1 MASPA
6 RTSAPNRDAEPIRA
20 GGGEARLGVA
30 RQAGGMTR
38 AAGTIRIAV
47 LAPMRTEF
55 RPLVE
60 PLALRR
66 PAEGDTTY
74 HAGTLGDVEV
84 IATMTGIGT
93 AAATAVTEQLLDDH
107 VVDHVVVVGIAGG
120 LGPGL
125 DVGDMVVPELV
136 VDRPNDR
143 TYRATSIGGVVPFGT
158 IVTSDEFNYPQ
169 PTLDGFVAEGVLALD
184 METGSV
190 AAVCERR
197 GVPWTAFRS
206 LSDHVTTAPV
216 ETAVLG
222 LARPDGSANVPALIR
237 YLAPK
242 PWRFRHL
249 ARLAKG
255 SNTATNAAASA
266 AIDACSAHWS
276 SPAPA

>member
-1 MASPA
+1 LSPA
-6 RTSAPNRDAEPIRA
+6 PILPIEDFLPRE
-20 GGGEARLGVA
+20 GARLSVV
-30 RQAGGMTR
+30 RQADGMT
-38 AAGTIRIAV
+38 ASESATRIAV

-60 PLALRR
+60 PLSLRR
-66 PAEGDTTY
+66 AADEDDPY
-74 HAGTLGDVEV
+74 HVGALGDVEI

-93 AAATAVTEQLLDDH
+93 AAAIEVTERLLDDH

-120 LGPGL
+120 LGPEL

-143 TYRATSIGGVVPFGT
+143 TYRATALGGVVPFGT
-158 IVTSDEFNYPQ
+158 IVTSDEFNYPR
-169 PTLDGFVAEGVLALD
+169 PILDRFVADGVLALD

-242 PWRFRHL
+242 PWRIRHL

-255 SNTATNAAASA
+255 STTATRAAASA
-266 AIDACSAHWS
+266 AVDACSAHEWKP
-276 SPAPA
+276 PA